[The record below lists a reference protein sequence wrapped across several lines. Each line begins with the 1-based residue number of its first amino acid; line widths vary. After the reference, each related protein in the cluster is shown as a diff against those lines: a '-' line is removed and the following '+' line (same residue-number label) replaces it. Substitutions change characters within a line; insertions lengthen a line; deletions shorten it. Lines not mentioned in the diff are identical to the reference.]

1 MNVGDDVV
9 IAGKI
14 RAYSKSLGLLVVE
27 LPNKE
32 IISVS
37 DKAIKSYRPA
47 IKVPDKD
54 ERRGR

>member
-47 IKVPDKD
+47 IKVDGEDK
-54 ERRGR
+54 RKGK

>member
-1 MNVGDDVV
+1 
-9 IAGKI
+9 
-14 RAYSKSLGLLVVE
+14 LGLLVVE

-47 IKVPDKD
+47 IKVDGEDK
-54 ERRGR
+54 RKGN